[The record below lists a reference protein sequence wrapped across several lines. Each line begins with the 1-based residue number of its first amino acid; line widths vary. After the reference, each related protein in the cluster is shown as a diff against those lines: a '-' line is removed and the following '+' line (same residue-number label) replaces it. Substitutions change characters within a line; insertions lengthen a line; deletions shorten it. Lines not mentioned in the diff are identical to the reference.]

1 MAYLLETKDLSKY
14 YKNFKA
20 NDCISL
26 QIKEN
31 TVYGL
36 LGLNGAGKSTFLKM
50 ITGMIKPSE
59 GEILFDGKGW
69 KRKDLKKIG
78 SLIESPPLY
87 NNLTAYENLKLRAL
101 LYDRKDSR
109 IEEVLKLVNLENT
122 GRKKAGKFSTG
133 MKQRLGLAIALL
145 NEPKLLVLD
154 EPTNRIDPIGIGEF
168 RSLIRRLKE
177 EGMTIIVSTHIL
189 SEITQIADHIGIIV
203 DGKLRYQDE
212 ITKEEELERLFVEVI
227 KKAGEENA

>member
-69 KRKDLKKIG
+69 ERKDLKKIG

-133 MKQRLGLAIALL
+133 MKQQLGLAIALL
-145 NEPKLLVLD
+145 KEPKLLVLD
-154 EPTNRIDPIGIGEF
+154 EPTNGIDPIGIGEF

>member
-69 KRKDLKKIG
+69 ERKDLKKIG

-133 MKQRLGLAIALL
+133 MKQQLGLAIALL
-145 NEPKLLVLD
+145 KEPKLLVLD

-177 EGMTIIVSTHIL
+177 EGMTIIVFTHIL

>member
-1 MAYLLETKDLSKY
+1 MDYLLETKNLSKY

-69 KRKDLKKIG
+69 EREDLKKIG

-109 IEEVLKLVNLENT
+109 IEEVLNLVNLENT

-145 NEPKLLVLD
+145 NKPKLLVLD
-154 EPTNRIDPIGIGEF
+154 EPTNGIDPIGIGEF

-177 EGMTIIVSTHIL
+177 EGMTIIVSSHIL

-212 ITKEEELERLFVEVI
+212 ITKEEELEGLFVEVI

>member
-1 MAYLLETKDLSKY
+1 MAYLLETKNLSKY

-69 KRKDLKKIG
+69 ERKDLKKIG

-133 MKQRLGLAIALL
+133 MKQQLGLAIALL
-145 NEPKLLVLD
+145 KEPKLLVLD
-154 EPTNRIDPIGIGEF
+154 EPTNGIDPIGIGEF